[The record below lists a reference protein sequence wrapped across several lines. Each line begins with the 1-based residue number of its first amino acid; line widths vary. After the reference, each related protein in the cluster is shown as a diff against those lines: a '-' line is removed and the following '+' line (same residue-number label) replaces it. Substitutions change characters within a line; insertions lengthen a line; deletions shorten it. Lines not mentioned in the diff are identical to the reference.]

1 MAAVT
6 EQAVIDRLRTVM
18 EPELHKDLIT
28 LNMVKDLKIE
38 GGTVKFT
45 VVLTTPACP
54 LKTEIKAS
62 CDKAVGAIP
71 GVTNVEVDFT
81 ATVQQGRSQL
91 KDNLIPTVKNTI
103 AISSGKGGVGKTTVA
118 VNLAVG
124 LALQGAKVGLM
135 DTDVYGPN
143 VPMMM
148 GVERPPEQQDGKLL
162 PAYSHGVKL
171 ISMGFFVPDDQPL
184 TWRGPMIHTAIQ
196 QFLRDVIWGDL
207 DYLVVDLP
215 PILGIVENMSYY
227 VCGKCG
233 ERTEI
238 FSYGGG
244 ERAAEKLGIPF
255 LGRVPIDPAIRVG
268 GDIGL
273 PLVVANP
280 DSPQAKAFMDIA
292 SRIAARISVLTAAA
306 SETIPVESLLQK
318 IKKPLTSGA

>member
-1 MAAVT
+1 MSKVT
-6 EQAVIDRLRTVM
+6 EQAVIDALRMVM

-38 GGTVKFT
+38 EGTVKFT

-71 GVTNVEVDFT
+71 GVTKVEVDFT
-81 ATVQQGRSQL
+81 ANVQQGRSQI

-103 AISSGKGGVGKTTVA
+103 AVSSGKGGVGKTTVA
-118 VNLAVG
+118 VNVSTPQGVAWHDSVKG
-124 LALQGAKVGLM
+124 LAMFQKV
-135 DTDVYGPN
+135 N
-143 VPMMM
+143 V
-148 GVERPPEQQDGKLL
+148 
-162 PAYSHGVKL
+162 
-171 ISMGFFVPDDQPL
+171 
-184 TWRGPMIHTAIQ
+184 
-196 QFLRDVIWGDL
+196 
-207 DYLVVDLP
+207 
-215 PILGIVENMSYY
+215 PILGIIENMSYY
-227 VCGKCG
+227 ICGKCG

-244 ERAAEKLGIPF
+244 ERAADKLGIPF

-268 GDIGL
+268 GDMGL

-292 SRIAARISVLTAAA
+292 SRIAARISVLNAAA

>member
-1 MAAVT
+1 MKRTARVPGSHAQVCAEAAEKESPREGYEMAAVT
-6 EQAVIDRLRTVM
+6 EQAVIDALRMVM

-28 LNMVKDLKIE
+28 LNMVKDIQIE
-38 GGTVKFT
+38 GGAVKFT

-91 KDNLIPTVKNTI
+91 KDNLIPTVKNAI

-135 DTDVYGPN
+135 DADVYGPN

-162 PAYSHGVKL
+162 PAESHGVKL
-171 ISMGFFVPDDQPL
+171 ISMGFFVPEDQPL
-184 TWRGPMIHTAIQ
+184 TWRGP
-196 QFLRDVIWGDL
+196 IWTIWWWTS
-207 DYLVVDLP
+207 P
-215 PILGIVENMSYY
+215 
-227 VCGKCG
+227 
-233 ERTEI
+233 
-238 FSYGGG
+238 
-244 ERAAEKLGIPF
+244 RARETPSSA
-255 LGRVPIDPAIRVG
+255 
-268 GDIGL
+268 
-273 PLVVANP
+273 
-280 DSPQAKAFMDIA
+280 SPNW
-292 SRIAARISVLTAAA
+292 S
-306 SETIPVESLLQK
+306 P
-318 IKKPLTSGA
+318 

>member
-6 EQAVIDRLRTVM
+6 EQAVIDALRMVM

-28 LNMVKDLKIE
+28 LNMVKDIQIQ
-38 GGTVKFT
+38 GGAVKFT

-62 CDKAVGAIP
+62 CDKAVGAVA
-71 GVTNVEVDFT
+71 GVTKVDVDFT
-81 ATVQQGRSQL
+81 ANVQQGRSQL
-91 KDNLIPTVKNTI
+91 KDNLIPTVKHTI

-124 LALQGAKVGLM
+124 LALQGAKVGII
-135 DTDVYGPN
+135 DADVYGPN
-143 VPMMM
+143 GPMMM
-148 GVERPPEQQDGKLL
+148 GLERPPEQQHGTLV

-171 ISMGFFVPDDQPL
+171 ISIG
-184 TWRGPMIHTAIQ
+184 
-196 QFLRDVIWGDL
+196 
-207 DYLVVDLP
+207 Y
-215 PILGIVENMSYY
+215 S

-244 ERAAEKLGIPF
+244 ERAADKLGIPF